1 MLLLLPIKRKKY
13 MTFKK
18 IVPAAIALTFT
29 ANAYAGLFSSSDD
42 FKCGRE
48 DAVKALSDSFRS
60 DASGLLQSDYLTKSR
75 YSYDKP
81 VADYQNKLNS
91 LVVGVSNVSTSG
103 NGSYGLNCSA
113 TISVKVPQETL
124 DVVSSESDYL
134 HSITGNYGKLN
145 NGSVVWSDVSYS
157 AKLAD
162 NGKDVI
168 FSEFNRTDLSD
179 ALFNI
184 SVLSINKSQIIH
196 AQFKGALDSAKAEYK
211 ISDRNLNSVW
221 RELPDSS
228 RNALKK
234 EQLAW
239 VNEKTTKCGKLSDA
253 ESNSVDMKHRIEIYQ
268 CQTKMTNE
276 RIDFLSGNN

>member
-1 MLLLLPIKRKKY
+1 

-18 IVPAAIALTFT
+18 FVPAAIALTFT

-124 DVVSSESDYL
+124 DVVSSEPDYL
-134 HSITGNYGKLN
+134 HSITGSYGKLN

-168 FSEFNRTDLSD
+168 FSQFNRTDLSD

-196 AQFKGALDSAKAEYK
+196 AQFKGSLDSAKAEYK

-239 VNEKTTKCGKLSDA
+239 VNEKVTKCGKLSDA
-253 ESNSVDMKHRIEIYQ
+253 ESNNVDIKQRIEIYQ
-268 CQTKMTNE
+268 CQIRMTNE
-276 RIDFLSGNN
+276 RIAFLSGDN

>member
-1 MLLLLPIKRKKY
+1 MLLLLPIKRKKH

-18 IVPAAIALTFT
+18 FVPAAIALTFT

-81 VADYQNKLNS
+81 VTDYQNKLNS

-124 DVVSSESDYL
+124 DVVSSEPDYL

-168 FSEFNRTDLSD
+168 FSQFNRTDLSD

-184 SVLSINKSQIIH
+184 SVLSINKNQIIH

-239 VNEKTTKCGKLSDA
+239 VNEKVTKCGKLSDA
-253 ESNSVDMKHRIEIYQ
+253 ESNNVDIKQRIEIYQ
-268 CQTKMTNE
+268 CQIRMTND
-276 RIDFLSGNN
+276 RIAFLSGDN

>member
-1 MLLLLPIKRKKY
+1 MKLMKY
-13 MTFKK
+13 
-18 IVPAAIALTFT
+18 IPAVIALTCT
-29 ANAYAGLFSSSDD
+29 ANAYAGFFSSSDD

-48 DAVKALSDSFRS
+48 DVAQALGNYFSS
-60 DASGLLQSDYLTKSR
+60 DASGLLQSDYLTKSK

-91 LVVGVSNVSTSG
+91 LVVGVSNTSTSG
-103 NGSYGLNCSA
+103 NGSYGLNCS
-113 TISVKVPQETL
+113 TTVSVKVPQEAL
-124 DVVSSESDYL
+124 DVVSSDPNYM
-134 HSITGNYGKLN
+134 HFVTGTYGKLI

-168 FSEFNRTDLSD
+168 FSQFNRTDLSD
-179 ALFNI
+179 ILFNI
-184 SVLSINKSQIIH
+184 SVLSVNKSQIINT
-196 AQFKGALDSAKAEYK
+196 QSKDNLDSGKAEYK
-211 ISDRNLNSVW
+211 NADRNLNSVW

-239 VNEKTTKCGKLSDA
+239 VNEKVTKCGKLSDA
-253 ESNSVDMKHRIEIYQ
+253 ESNSVDIKHRIEIYQ
-268 CQTKMTNE
+268 CQIKMTND
-276 RIDFLSGNN
+276 RIAFLNGDN

>member
-1 MLLLLPIKRKKY
+1 

-18 IVPAAIALTFT
+18 FVPAAIALTFT

-81 VADYQNKLNS
+81 VTDYQNKLNS

-124 DVVSSESDYL
+124 DVVSSEPDYL

-168 FSEFNRTDLSD
+168 FSQFNRTDLSD

-184 SVLSINKSQIIH
+184 SVLSINKNQIIH

-239 VNEKTTKCGKLSDA
+239 VNEKVTKCGKLSDA
-253 ESNSVDMKHRIEIYQ
+253 ESNNVDIKQRIEIYQ
-268 CQTKMTNE
+268 CQIRMTND
-276 RIDFLSGNN
+276 RIAFLSGDN

>member
-1 MLLLLPIKRKKY
+1 MKFIK
-13 MTFKK
+13 F
-18 IVPAAIALTFT
+18 IPAVIALTCT
-29 ANAYAGLFSSSDD
+29 ANAYAGFFSSSDD

-48 DAVKALSDSFRS
+48 DAVKALSVYFHG
-60 DASGLLQSDYLTKSR
+60 DASGLLQSDYLTKSK

-81 VADYQNKLNS
+81 VTDYQNKLNN
-91 LVVGVSNVSTSG
+91 LAIGVSNVSTSG

-124 DVVSSESDYL
+124 DVVSSDPKYL
-134 HSITGNYGKLN
+134 HYVTGTSGKLN
-145 NGSVVWSDVSYS
+145 NGSVVWSGVNYS

-168 FSEFNRTDLSD
+168 FSNFNRSDLSD

-184 SVLSINKSQIIH
+184 SVLSVNKSQIIN
-196 AQFKGALDSAKAEYK
+196 AQAKENLASAKAEYK
-211 ISDRNLNSVW
+211 NSDSNLNSVW

-234 EQLAW
+234 EQVIW
-239 VNEKTTKCGKLSDA
+239 VSEKVAKCGKLSDA

-268 CQTKMTNE
+268 CQTKMTDE

>member
-1 MLLLLPIKRKKY
+1 MKFIK
-13 MTFKK
+13 F
-18 IVPAAIALTFT
+18 VPAVIALTCT
-29 ANAYAGLFSSSDD
+29 ANAYAGFFSSSDD

-60 DASGLLQSDYLTKSR
+60 DASGLLQSDYLTKYK

-91 LVVGVSNVSTSG
+91 LLVGASNVSTSG

-124 DVVSSESDYL
+124 DVVSSDPSYL
-134 HSITGNYGKLN
+134 HLVTGTYGKLN

-168 FSEFNRTDLSD
+168 FSHFNRTDLSD

-184 SVLSINKSQIIH
+184 SVLSINKDQVINAHSKNI
-196 AQFKGALDSAKAEYK
+196 LDSAKLGYK
-211 ISDRNLNSVW
+211 NSDRDLNSTW
-221 RELPDSS
+221 RNLPDSAK
-228 RNALKK
+228 NALKK

-239 VNEKTTKCGKLSDA
+239 VNGKVAKCGTLSDA
-253 ESNSVDMKHRIEIYQ
+253 ESNSIDMKHRIEIYQ

-276 RIDFLSGNN
+276 RIDFLSDNN

>member
-1 MLLLLPIKRKKY
+1 MKFMK
-13 MTFKK
+13 F
-18 IVPAAIALTFT
+18 VPAVIALTCT
-29 ANAYAGLFSSSDD
+29 ANAYAGFFSSSDD

-48 DAVKALSDSFRS
+48 DAVKALSDYFHS
-60 DASGLLQSDYLTKSR
+60 DASGLLQSDYLTKSK

-91 LVVGVSNVSTSG
+91 LAVGVSNVSTSG

-113 TISVKVPQETL
+113 TVSVKVPQETL
-124 DVVSSESDYL
+124 DVVSSDPNYL
-134 HSITGNYGKLN
+134 HYVTGTYGKLN

-168 FSEFNRTDLSD
+168 FSNFNRSDLSD

-184 SVLSINKSQIIH
+184 SVLSVNKNQIISAH
-196 AQFKGALDSAKAEYK
+196 SKAAFDSAKAEYK
-211 ISDRNLNSVW
+211 NADGELNSVW
-221 RELPDSS
+221 RDLPDSAK
-228 RNALKK
+228 NALKK

-239 VNEKTTKCGKLSDA
+239 VNGKVTKCGKLSDA
-253 ESNSVDMKHRIEIYQ
+253 ESDNVDMKHRIEIYQ

>member
-1 MLLLLPIKRKKY
+1 MKLIK
-13 MTFKK
+13 F
-18 IVPAAIALTFT
+18 VPAIIALTCT
-29 ANAYAGLFSSSDD
+29 ANAYAGFFGSSDD

-60 DASGLLQSDYLTKSR
+60 DASGLLQSDYLTKSK
-75 YSYDKP
+75 YNYEKP
-81 VADYQNKLNS
+81 VADYQNKLNG
-91 LVVGVSNVSTSG
+91 LVIGVSNVSTSG
-103 NGSYGLNCSA
+103 DGSYGLNCSA

-124 DVVSSESDYL
+124 DVVSSDPNYL
-134 HSITGNYGKLN
+134 HFVTGTYGKLK
-145 NGSVVWSDVSYS
+145 NGNVVWSDVSYS

-168 FSEFNRTDLSD
+168 FSHFNRTDLSD

-184 SVLSINKSQIIH
+184 SVLSVNKDQIINAH
-196 AQFKGALDSAKAEYK
+196 SKDTLNSAKAEYK
-211 ISDRNLNSVW
+211 NSDRELNSVW

-239 VNEKTTKCGKLSDA
+239 VNGKVAKCGKLSDA

>member
-1 MLLLLPIKRKKY
+1 MKLIK
-13 MTFKK
+13 F
-18 IVPAAIALTFT
+18 IPAFIALTCT
-29 ANAYAGLFSSSDD
+29 VNAHAGFFSSSDD

-48 DAVKALSDSFRS
+48 DALKSLSDYFRS
-60 DASGLLQSDYLTKSR
+60 DVSGLLQSDYITKNK

-81 VADYQNKLNS
+81 VADYQNKINS
-91 LVVGVSNVSTSG
+91 LVVSVSNVSTSG

-124 DVVSSESDYL
+124 DVVSSDPNYW
-134 HSITGNYGKLN
+134 HSITGGYGKLN

-168 FSEFNRTDLSD
+168 LSHFNRTDLSG

-184 SVLSINKSQIIH
+184 SVLSVNKSQIIN
-196 AQFKGALDSAKAEYK
+196 AQTMDNLSSANAEYK
-211 ISDRNLNSVW
+211 YADHNLNSVW

-234 EQLAW
+234 EQLVW
-239 VNEKTTKCGKLSDA
+239 VNEKVAKCGKLPDA
-253 ESNSVDMKHRIEIYQ
+253 ESNKVDIKHRIEIYQ
-268 CQTKMTNE
+268 CQTKMTND
-276 RIDFLSGNN
+276 RIAFLSGDK